1 MNSNKND
8 LSFSMIALWGG
19 LVLVLVLVTAVWIE
33 AYYHFLEDRQVQV
46 KVVEPVVP
54 ELVEYE
60 STQSELLNSYYW
72 IDREAGVVGLP
83 IERAMQLVAEDTGG
97 TAQ

>member
-33 AYYHFLEDRQVQV
+33 AYYHFLEERQVDQ
-46 KVVEPVVP
+46 KVVQPVVP
-54 ELVEYE
+54 ELVDYQAA
-60 STQSELLNSYYW
+60 QSELLNGYTW
-72 IDREAGVVGLP
+72 IDREAGIVGLP
-83 IERAMQLVAEDTGG
+83 IERAMQLVAEDEGG
-97 TAQ
+97 AAQ